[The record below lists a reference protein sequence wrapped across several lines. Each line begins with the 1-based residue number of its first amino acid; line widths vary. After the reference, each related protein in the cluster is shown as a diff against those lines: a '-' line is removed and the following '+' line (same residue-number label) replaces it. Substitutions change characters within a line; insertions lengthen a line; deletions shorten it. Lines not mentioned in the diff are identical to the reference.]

1 MDRCACLEVIMG
13 GHMRTLKKIVTTLL
27 VMATIFSLFG
37 CSGNGIFSTE
47 TKSDEEYRK
56 EATEISMRLAKKI
69 MSSDY
74 DTVASFTHNDDNTP
88 EYKEAI
94 LNMETGLVDDVMLV
108 IEEVDMDDKSHTANV
123 HFRASINFSKTFYT
137 SSFVMKMVYDS
148 GHWYIN
154 NAQAVVSD
162 IRSISQSYKEGKKSD
177 ND

>member
-1 MDRCACLEVIMG
+1 
-13 GHMRTLKKIVTTLL
+13 MRTLKEIVTTLL

-37 CSGNGIFSTE
+37 CSGNGIFSSE

-74 DTVASFTHNDDNTP
+74 DTIVSFTRNDDITP
-88 EYKEAI
+88 EFKEAVMG
-94 LNMETGLVDDVMLV
+94 MESGLVDDVMLV
-108 IEEVDMDDKSHTANV
+108 IEEVDMDEQSHSANV
-123 HFRASINFSKTFYT
+123 HFRASINFTKSFHT

-162 IRSISQSYKEGKKSD
+162 IRSLSLAYKEGKKSD
-177 ND
+177 NG